1 MGSSGTSSHGRY
13 AMKDVQDFIAGFK
26 EFQQGWVGPDAE
38 LYEHLKK
45 GQNPRAL
52 LIGCSDSRVDPA
64 ILTRCAPG
72 DLFVVRNVANLVPP
86 CEHDASYHGVSA
98 ALEYAVCH
106 LQVEHIIVMG
116 HSQCG
121 GIRALMEG
129 SLLQKKDSFIG
140 KWVSL
145 GIKAK
150 ERVLSRLPGKSF
162 ELQVK
167 ACERT
172 AILLSLE
179 NLMTFPWL
187 QARVE
192 QGRLALHGWY
202 FDMETG
208 SLSGYCTASKSFEV
222 LA

>member
-1 MGSSGTSSHGRY
+1 
-13 AMKDVQDFIAGFK
+13 MKDVRDFIAGFK
-26 EFQQGWVGPDAE
+26 DFQQGWVGADAD
-38 LYEHLKK
+38 LYDHLKR

-86 CEHDASYHGVSA
+86 CEDAAAYHGVSA
-98 ALEYAVCH
+98 ALEYAVCY
-106 LQVEHIIVMG
+106 LGVEHIIVLG

-129 SLLQKKDSFIG
+129 SLLERRDSFIG

-145 GIKAK
+145 GQKAK
-150 ERVLSRLPGKSF
+150 DRVLESLPEKPF
-162 ELQVK
+162 ELQVQ

-172 AILLSLE
+172 SILTSLD
-179 NLMTFPWL
+179 NLMTFPWIRE
-187 QARVE
+187 RVAE
-192 QGRLALHGWY
+192 GRLVLHGWY
-202 FDMETG
+202 FDLVSGT
-208 SLSGYCTASKSFEV
+208 LSGYSPGARGFEV

>member
-1 MGSSGTSSHGRY
+1 
-13 AMKDVQDFIAGFK
+13 MKDVQDFIAGFK
-26 EFQQGWVGPDAE
+26 DFQQDWVGHDAE

-45 GQNPRAL
+45 GQKPRAL

-64 ILTRCAPG
+64 ILTRSAPG

-86 CEHDASYHGVSA
+86 CEHDTAYHGVSA

-106 LQVEHIIVMG
+106 LRVEHIIVMG

-129 SLLQKKDSFIG
+129 TLLEKKDSFIG

-145 GIKAK
+145 GQKAK
-150 ERVLSRLPGKSF
+150 DRVLTSLPEKPF
-162 ELQVK
+162 DVQVK

-172 AILLSLE
+172 SVLESLD
-179 NLMTFPWL
+179 NLMTFPWVR
-187 QARVE
+187 QRVE
-192 QGRLALHGWY
+192 EGSLVLHGWY
-202 FDMETG
+202 FDIETG
-208 SLSGYCTASKSFEV
+208 TLSGYDPVSRHFEL